1 MTEQADI
8 VIIGSGIAG
17 ALCAWRLVR
26 SGRRVLV
33 LEAGPRI
40 DRAVVTKKFSSAHR
54 HDYSWGYPHPPTA
67 PRPDWSMNKPDT
79 YIIQDGPVTIPFEY
93 LRVVGGT
100 TWHWGAACD
109 RFLPSDLRMKSAY
122 GVGVD
127 WPIDYQQLEPYYSV
141 VEREL
146 GASGGADA
154 HTGSPRSTVLPLP
167 EMPTIYGEKIVE
179 EKLRSIGVEMVS
191 QASARNSVPYDG
203 RPQCDGFGTC
213 LTICPTGAQY
223 AAIVHIE
230 KAERMGARVLDGCR
244 VDRIDVDDAG
254 RVNAVQFG
262 RSDGSTDS
270 AVGKIFILAANAV
283 ESPRLLLA
291 SATEKFPQGIAN
303 SSGQVGRNFMAHYA
317 IIERMEAADPVY
329 FGRGPL
335 RTHYINSYRDQ
346 PSRRTQS
353 AAFVTVENVLELFS
367 SAIELLEQNL
377 LPPELDATI
386 RHRVKHE
393 TGFFALIEQLPQP
406 ENRITIDWNNRDS
419 AGQPRIHLHY
429 GLTDYERRGLATMRE
444 SFSSFAKVLGAKW
457 VKEWDNM
464 ASNHLAGTLRMGT
477 DSTVSV
483 VDPDGRA
490 HDHRNLFVV
499 GGSVFPT
506 HPACGPTLTI
516 AALALRTAD
525 AIARQ
530 LQ

>member
-17 ALCAWRLVR
+17 ALCAWRLAR
-26 SGRRVLV
+26 TGLRVLM
-33 LEAGPRI
+33 LEAGPRV
-40 DRAVVTKKFSSAHR
+40 DRAEVVRQFASAHR
-54 HDYSWGYPHPPTA
+54 HDYSWGYPHSPKA
-67 PRPDWSMNKPDT
+67 PRPDWSKDKPDT
-79 YIIQDGPVTIPFEY
+79 YIVQDGPITIPFEY

-109 RFLPSDLRMKSAY
+109 RFLPSDLRMKSVF

-127 WPIDYQQLEPYYSV
+127 WPIDYQQLEPYYSA

-146 GASGGADA
+146 GTSGGADA
-154 HTGSPRSTVLPLP
+154 HTGSPRSTGLPLP
-167 EMPTIYGEKIVE
+167 EMPTIYGEKLVK
-179 EKLRSIGVEMVS
+179 EKLRSIGVEIVS
-191 QASARNSVPYDG
+191 QASARNSVPYDS

-213 LTICPTGAQY
+213 LSICPTGAQY

-230 KAERMGARVLDGCR
+230 KAERLGARVLDGCR
-244 VDRIDVDDAG
+244 VDRIDADNSG
-254 RVNAVQFG
+254 RVTAVRFG
-262 RSDGSTDS
+262 RSDGSTNS

-291 SATEKFPQGIAN
+291 STTEKFPRGVAN

-317 IIERMEAADPVY
+317 IIERMETADPVY

-335 RTHYINSYRDQ
+335 RTQYINSYRDQ

-353 AAFVTVENVLELFS
+353 AAFVTVENTPELFS
-367 SAIELLEQNL
+367 STIELLEQKL
-377 LPPELDATI
+377 LPPELDAAI
-386 RHRVKHE
+386 NHRVKHE
-393 TGFFALIEQLPQP
+393 TEFFAIIEQLPQP
-406 ENRITIDWNNRDS
+406 ENRIAINWNNRDS
-419 AGQPRIHLHY
+419 AGQPRIHLYY
-429 GLTDYERRGLATMRE
+429 GLTDYERHGLAAMRE
-444 SFSSFAKVLGAKW
+444 SFSSYASVLGAKW

-477 DSTVSV
+477 DSTASV
-483 VDPDGRA
+483 VDPDGRS
-490 HDHRNLFVV
+490 HDHHNLFVV
-499 GGSVFPT
+499 GGAVFPT

-525 AIARQ
+525 TIARQ
-530 LQ
+530 MH